1 MLGKPLSED
10 EKTNQEDAD
19 LQEGVD
25 LDVEPEMSE
34 EEELAQREAIR
45 AQILEA
51 KEKAD
56 REKALQAEDC
66 PPCVK
71 GSPPWMAT
79 FADMATLLMAF
90 FVLILSFAHVN
101 VPKYKEVSGSMRSRF
116 GVQTTVPIVEAP
128 TADNVVMQQ
137 YRQSRTQPTAA
148 DVVEEQRSREE
159 QTQEELD
166 RDNGPGE
173 SDTNARA
180 DEVEEYLAK
189 EIAEGSVT
197 VVEEDGV
204 VIIEAVNN
212 DLKESETG
220 KISQDTL
227 SLLSK
232 VADIQAQLD
241 GLVRVEGAQFS
252 LSGQSNL
259 NNDNT
264 IDGASSRSQDQL
276 EQIRANLSEEIDQG
290 LAEVFRDGELIV
302 IRLAERGSFQ
312 SGSASLQSSFTSLL
326 DNVGASL
333 TGASGL
339 VQIEGHT
346 DNVPMSFGSRY
357 RDNWDLS
364 SARAASVADYLMETG
379 YVSAGSMVVKGL
391 ADTKAIASNDTAI
404 GRSTNRR
411 IEVVV
416 LPN

>member
-1 MLGKPLSED
+1 
-10 EKTNQEDAD
+10 
-19 LQEGVD
+19 
-25 LDVEPEMSE
+25 MSE
-34 EEELAQREAIR
+34 EEGNEEAIDLADDADLKIEPEMDEAEELAQKEALR
-45 AQILEA
+45 AQLLEA
-51 KEKAD
+51 KKKAEQ
-56 REKALQAEDC
+56 EKALKSEDC
-66 PPCVK
+66 PPCNK
-71 GSPPWMAT
+71 GSPAWMAT

-116 GVQTTVPIVEAP
+116 GVQVTVPIVEAP

-159 QTQEELD
+159 QDPDVELD

-180 DEVEEYLAK
+180 DEVEEILRK
-189 EIAEGSVT
+189 EIAEGIVSVA
-197 VVEEDGV
+197 VEDGAV
-204 VIIEAVNN
+204 VIEALDN
-212 DLKESETG
+212 ESSDDETG

-232 VADIQAQLD
+232 VSDIQAQLD
-241 GLVRVEGAQFS
+241 GLVRVEGAQFAVY
-252 LSGQSNL
+252 GQSNL
-259 NNDNT
+259 NDDNV
-264 IDGASSRSQDQL
+264 IDGTSSRSQDQL

-312 SGSASLQSSFTSLL
+312 SGSASLQADFTSLL

-346 DNVPMSFGSRY
+346 DNVPMSFGNRY

-379 YVSAGSMVVKGL
+379 YVSSGSMVVKGL
-391 ADTKAIASNDTAI
+391 ADTKAIASNDTAL

-411 IEVVV
+411 IEVVI

>member
-1 MLGKPLSED
+1 MSE
-10 EKTNQEDAD
+10 EEVNQEVEGLPEDAD
-19 LQEGVD
+19 LEEVSE
-25 LDVEPEMSE
+25 LDEA
-34 EEELAQREAIR
+34 EELAQKEALR
-45 AQILEA
+45 AQLLEA
-51 KEKAD
+51 KAKRD
-56 REKALQAEDC
+56 KEKALQSEDC
-66 PPCVK
+66 PPCNK
-71 GSPPWMAT
+71 GSPAWMAT

-116 GVQTTVPIVEAP
+116 GVQVTVPIVEAP

-137 YRQSRTQPTAA
+137 YRQARTQPTAA

-159 QTQEELD
+159 QDPDVELD

-180 DEVEEYLAK
+180 DEVEEILKK
-189 EIAEGSVT
+189 EIAEGIVT
-197 VVEEDGV
+197 VAVEDGV
-204 VIIEAVNN
+204 VIIEALDNQSSE
-212 DLKESETG
+212 DETG

-232 VADIQAQLD
+232 VSDIQAERD
-241 GLVRVEGAQFS
+241 GLVRVEGAQFAVH
-252 LSGQSNL
+252 GQSNL
-259 NNDNT
+259 NIDNS

-276 EQIRANLSEEIDQG
+276 EQIRANLSEEIYQG

-312 SGSASLQSSFTSLL
+312 SGSASLQTDFTSLL

-364 SARAASVADYLMETG
+364 SARAASVADYLMDTG

-391 ADTKAIASNDTAI
+391 ADTKAIASNDTAL

-411 IEVVV
+411 IEVVI

>member
-1 MLGKPLSED
+1 LSEEEID
-10 EKTNQEDAD
+10 QDSNDLPEDAD
-19 LQEGVD
+19 LEK
-25 LDVEPEMSE
+25 EPELDE
-34 EEELAQREAIR
+34 AEELAQKEALR
-45 AQILEA
+45 VKLLEA
-51 KEKAD
+51 HEKAK
-56 REKALQAEDC
+56 REKALQSEDC
-66 PPCVK
+66 PPCNK
-71 GSPPWMAT
+71 GSPAWMAT

-116 GVQTTVPIVEAP
+116 GVQVTVPIVEAP

-159 QTQEELD
+159 QDPDVELD

-180 DEVEEYLAK
+180 EEVEEILRK
-189 EIAEGSVT
+189 EIAEGIVT
-197 VVEEDGV
+197 VAVEDGV
-204 VIIEAVNN
+204 VIIEALDNQSS
-212 DLKESETG
+212 DDETG

-227 SLLSK
+227 ALLSK
-232 VADIQAQLD
+232 VSDIQAELD
-241 GLVRVEGAQFS
+241 GLVRVEGAQFAVH
-252 LSGQSNL
+252 GQSNL
-259 NNDNT
+259 NDINS
-264 IDGASSRSQDQL
+264 IDGTSSRSQDQL

-290 LAEVFRDGELIV
+290 LAEVFRDGDLIV

-312 SGSASLQSSFTSLL
+312 SGSASLQTDFTSLL

-364 SARAASVADYLMETG
+364 SARAASVADYLMDTG

-391 ADTKAIASNDTAI
+391 ADTKAIASNDTAL
-404 GRSTNRR
+404 GRSANRR

>member
-1 MLGKPLSED
+1 MSE
-10 EKTNQEDAD
+10 EEVNQEVEGLPEDAD
-19 LQEGVD
+19 LEEVSE
-25 LDVEPEMSE
+25 LDEA
-34 EEELAQREAIR
+34 EELAQREALR
-45 AQILEA
+45 AQLLEA
-51 KEKAD
+51 KAKRD
-56 REKALQAEDC
+56 KEKALQSEDC
-66 PPCVK
+66 PPCNK
-71 GSPPWMAT
+71 GSPAWMAT

-116 GVQTTVPIVEAP
+116 GVQVTVPIVEAP

-137 YRQSRTQPTAA
+137 YRQARTQPTAA

-159 QTQEELD
+159 QDPDVELD

-180 DEVEEYLAK
+180 EEVEEILKK
-189 EIAEGSVT
+189 EIAEGIVT
-197 VVEEDGV
+197 VAVVDGV
-204 VIIEAVNN
+204 VIIEALDNQSN
-212 DLKESETG
+212 DDESG
-220 KISQDTL
+220 KVSQDTL

-232 VADIQAQLD
+232 VSDIQAERD
-241 GLVRVEGAQFS
+241 GLVRVEGAQFAVH
-252 LSGQSNL
+252 GQSNL
-259 NNDNT
+259 NIDNS

-312 SGSASLQSSFTSLL
+312 SGSASLQNDFTSLL

-364 SARAASVADYLMETG
+364 SARAASVADYLMDTG

-391 ADTKAIASNDTAI
+391 ADTKAIASNDTA
-404 GRSTNRR
+404 
-411 IEVVV
+411 
-416 LPN
+416 L